1 MKSEMRGM
9 WAAGFAAFCWG
20 TATVMSKSALN
31 EVSPIALLT
40 LQLLASAIALWGF
53 IFLMGRKVPPFKDI
67 RYIAALGLLEPGLAY
82 LLGLIGLVSIGAG
95 VATLIQA
102 TEAIMIVAVSALL
115 FKEKPTVPFI
125 GLSGLA
131 LAGLA
136 VVIGLPGN
144 AISSAENLGVVLM
157 FLATASAAF
166 YVVLSGRVIGDHD
179 PLVVVGF
186 QQLAALLMA
195 LCCLPLEAL
204 SATGLVLPHH
214 GSVWFVVVLS
224 GLIQYAIAFSAYMY
238 ALAKISANRAGSFLN
253 LTPVFGVVIAF
264 VALGERLNLLQVLG
278 AAVTI
283 FAVFLIHRNAHE
295 PADDKTKGK
304 SCAV

>member
-9 WAAGFAAFCWG
+9 CAAGFAAFCWG

-31 EVSPIALLT
+31 EVSPIVLLT
-40 LQLLASAIALWGF
+40 LQLLASAISLWGF
-53 IFLMGRKVPPFKDI
+53 IFLTGRKVPPFKDI
-67 RYIAALGLLEPGLAY
+67 RFIAALGLLEPGLAY

-95 VATLIQA
+95 EATLIQA

-115 FKEKPTVPFI
+115 FKVRPSLSFV

-136 VVIGLPGN
+136 MVIGLPGH
-144 AISSAENLGVVLM
+144 AISGTESLGVILM
-157 FLATASAAF
+157 FPATASAAF

-186 QQLAALLMA
+186 QQLVALLMA
-195 LCCLPLEAL
+195 FCCLPLEAL

-238 ALAKISANRAGSFLN
+238 ALSKISANRAGSFLN

-264 VALGERLNLLQVLG
+264 FVLGERLNLLQVLG
-278 AAVTI
+278 AAVTVA
-283 FAVFLIHRNAHE
+283 AVSLIHMKS
-295 PADDKTKGK
+295 PALEKVD
-304 SCAV
+304 SR